1 MSKSFS
7 NSSSAILHERSYFI
21 LAFVSLD
28 WGPKVAQKETK
39 SDLEIGLGLELDL
52 VQLRNW
58 TQSRVRRGLIQV
70 ELSPV

>member
-7 NSSSAILHERSYFI
+7 NSSSAVLHERSYFI

-28 WGPKVAQKETK
+28 WGPKVVQKETK
-39 SDLEIGLGLELDL
+39 SDLEIDLGLELDL

-70 ELSPV
+70 GLSPV